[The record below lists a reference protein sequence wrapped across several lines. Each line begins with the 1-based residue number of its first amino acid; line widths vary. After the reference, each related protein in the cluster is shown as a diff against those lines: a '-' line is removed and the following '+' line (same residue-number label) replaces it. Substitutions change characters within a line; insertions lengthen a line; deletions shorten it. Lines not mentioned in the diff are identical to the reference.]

1 MGGRNRRNSL
11 LVLLT
16 LTCLPVSALAADSSV
31 RGATSCGEWV
41 SHRKKSDNL
50 ALSNASWLVG
60 FLSGLSVG
68 SKKDFLAGHDNAGIY
83 SWMDSYCN
91 HHPLKD
97 TASGAGDLMT
107 EWLQQGAGK

>member
-1 MGGRNRRNSL
+1 MTHHTL

-16 LTCLPVSALAADSSV
+16 LTCLPVPALAADGPV

-60 FLSGLSVG
+60 FLSGLNVG
-68 SKKDFLAGHDNAGIY
+68 SNKDLLAGHDNAAIY
-83 SWMDSYCN
+83 AWMDNYCN
-91 HHPLKD
+91 KHPLKD
-97 TASGAGDLMT
+97 TARGARDLMN
-107 EWLQQGAGK
+107 EWLQNGPGK

>member
-1 MGGRNRRNSL
+1 MTHRTL

-16 LTCLPVSALAADSSV
+16 LTCLPVPALAADSSV
-31 RGATSCGEWV
+31 RGAISCGEWV

-60 FLSGLSVG
+60 FLSGLSAD
-68 SKKDFLAGHDNAGIY
+68 SKKDFLAGHDNAAIY

-91 HHPLKD
+91 RHPLKD
-97 TASGAGDLMT
+97 TASGARGLMN
-107 EWLQQGAGK
+107 EWLQKGADK